1 MNNASSRSPGRDR
14 RFRERH
20 RLLTIGRHPGLSL
33 CSHVRAGEQ
42 RRPWWARFGGGAPTL
57 PPPAP
62 ATRVPAPG
70 SVEASV
76 QPCTR
81 FGTGHGWW
89 VWLRHARRP
98 QAPLRGHR
106 TVGDHGAGGVTV
118 TARVCSGFASMAEV
132 GARCP
137 TFLEQARS
145 WPCSFRRRLAERLRP
160 IGEETR
166 RPLAA
171 TRGRERSR
179 ALFVGGR
186 HSSSARSRSP
196 FTRQARKGGVGL
208 GGGCRRKASH
218 RRDTRSARGSLGT
231 RPSGRERRSGGRSAG
246 RSG

>member
-1 MNNASSRSPGRDR
+1 MRRRPVRVRQSAPAMALLPSRPEGTPASPAVRPFARTSSGG
-14 RFRERH
+14 
-20 RLLTIGRHPGLSL
+20 LGGPGLWE
-33 CSHVRAGEQ
+33 CSNTLHQPEP
-42 RRPWWARFGGGAPTL
+42 RRGCPCLDPFG
-57 PPPAP
+57 
-62 ATRVPAPG
+62 
-70 SVEASV
+70 ASV